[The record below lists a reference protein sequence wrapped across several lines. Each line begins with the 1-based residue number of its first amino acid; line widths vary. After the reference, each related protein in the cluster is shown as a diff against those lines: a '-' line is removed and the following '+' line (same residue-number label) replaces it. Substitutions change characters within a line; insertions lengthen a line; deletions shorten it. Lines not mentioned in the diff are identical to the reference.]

1 MRRCGDGT
9 TLPNAIATVVG
20 AAARGLIPR
29 NTVLPP
35 PFRGSGRAVRVAT
48 GLTQESTNRASNV
61 CITGAHGHHVVR
73 PKRVGDRYDR
83 NDGAQRLRREKVCR
97 LPRGSWTRSRG
108 SG

>member
-48 GLTQESTNRASNV
+48 GLTQESTNRASFVRNASV
-61 CITGAHGHHVVR
+61 IGTTGTTARSACAARRYVDCQEVR
-73 PKRVGDRYDR
+73 GQGVGDQAS
-83 NDGAQRLRREKVCR
+83 GKCLILKV
-97 LPRGSWTRSRG
+97 
-108 SG
+108 